1 MDCKRLKEARVAAGI
16 TQGAMAAAI
25 GYKDKSSYCLL
36 EKGAVKCTVDQAK
49 VIKEVLGLSLEMYSL
64 IFLT

>member
-1 MDCKRLKEARVAAGI
+1 MNCKLLKEARIAAGV
-16 TQGAMAAAI
+16 TQEAMATAI

-49 VIKEVLGLSLEMYSL
+49 AIKDALKLSVETYTQ
-64 IFLT
+64 IFLV

>member
-1 MDCKRLKEARVAAGI
+1 MDCKLLKEARVAAGV
-16 TQGAMAAAI
+16 TQEAMATAI

-49 VIKEVLGLSLEMYSL
+49 AIKEALDLSVDMYAQ
-64 IFLT
+64 IFLA

>member
-1 MDCKRLKEARVAAGI
+1 MDCKLLKEARVAAGV
-16 TQGAMAAAI
+16 TQEAMAAAI

-36 EKGAVKCTVDQAK
+36 EKGVVKCTVDQAK
-49 VIKEVLGLSLEMYSL
+49 AFTEALGLSVEEYTK